1 MPRDDVEISPL
12 RIEDYDD
19 AIRLWRAMEG
29 LQLRTVDSRDG
40 IARYL
45 ERNPGCS
52 FAARVH
58 GVLAGTALCG
68 HDGRRGY
75 LHHLAVAPEH
85 RRHGLATALV
95 DRCLDALER
104 RGIAKCLAFVIADN
118 TSGFSFWT
126 RAGWERRED
135 LTVVSIIRGA
145 DPNA

>member
-1 MPRDDVEISPL
+1 MTNDDVEIIPL
-12 RIEDYDD
+12 RIEDYDE
-19 AIRLWRAMEG
+19 AVGLWHAVEG

-52 FAARVH
+52 FAARVR
-58 GVLAGTALCG
+58 GVLVGTALCG

-85 RRHGLATALV
+85 RRYGVATALV
-95 DRCLDALER
+95 ECCLDALER

-118 TSGFSFWT
+118 TSGLSFWT
-126 RAGWERRED
+126 RIGWQLRGD
-135 LTVVSIIRGA
+135 LAVVSAIRGA

>member
-1 MPRDDVEISPL
+1 MTIGDVEIVPL

-19 AIRLWRAMEG
+19 AVGLWHAVEG

-52 FAARVH
+52 FAARVR
-58 GVLAGTALCG
+58 GVLVGTALCG

-85 RRHGLATALV
+85 RRHGIGTALV
-95 DRCLDALER
+95 ESCLDALER
-104 RGIAKCLAFVIADN
+104 RDIAKCLAFVIADN
-118 TSGFSFWT
+118 ESGLSFWA
-126 RAGWERRED
+126 RAGWERRRD
-135 LTVVSIIRGA
+135 LAVVSVIRGG
-145 DPNA
+145 DRNA

>member
-1 MPRDDVEISPL
+1 MTIGDVEIVPL

-19 AIRLWRAMEG
+19 AVGLWHAVEG
-29 LQLRTVDSRDG
+29 LQLRTVDSRDN

-52 FAARVH
+52 FAARVR
-58 GVLAGTALCG
+58 GALVGTALCG

-85 RRHGLATALV
+85 RQRGIGTALV
-95 DRCLDALER
+95 ERCLDALER

-118 TSGFSFWT
+118 ASGLSFWT
-126 RAGWERRED
+126 RIGWDVRND
-135 LTVVSIIRGA
+135 LAVVSAIRGA
-145 DPNA
+145 DRNA